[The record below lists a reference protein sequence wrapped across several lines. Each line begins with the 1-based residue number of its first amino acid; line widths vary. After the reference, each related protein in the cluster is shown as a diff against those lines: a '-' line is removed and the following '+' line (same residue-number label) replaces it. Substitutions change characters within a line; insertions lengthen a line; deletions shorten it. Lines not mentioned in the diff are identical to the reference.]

1 MPAKQTKE
9 EFIIKSIR
17 VHGDKYDYSNVEYN
31 NNHTEINIICKEHG
45 NFTQTPQGHLSGRG
59 CKKCSGKYKYS
70 TEEWIIMA
78 KEMHGDKYDYSKSIY
93 NDANTKIN
101 IICKK
106 HGEFQQTPRVHL
118 RPNGCNKCGNVVI
131 ATIQTF
137 TQEQFIKQAQ
147 NIHGILYDYSN
158 VKYINSQSNV
168 QIICKVHGMF
178 EQKANGHL
186 QGKGCIKCSGCDK
199 KTTEEFIKQSKLVHG
214 DKYDYSKCI
223 YNSSKENVIIICK
236 KHGEFKQLPHTHL
249 KNCGC
254 TKCSGKGGKTHT
266 LEQFIEYAND
276 KHGNR
281 YDYSKVE
288 YNGSDIFIT
297 IICKKHGEFQQKPN
311 GHLQGKGCIKCGG
324 CNLKTTDEFI
334 KQATRVHGDKYDYSK
349 TIYTIAKNKIIIT
362 CKKCGDFEQNP
373 NLHLKDCGCNKCCN
387 SKKYSKEQI
396 KWLNFIQIKDNIF
409 IEHAENS
416 KEFIVPTTRYRADGW
431 CRETNTIYE
440 YHGSYWHGDPKWFNA
455 IALNKVT
462 HCTFGELYEKT
473 MQKEKTIKELGYNLV
488 VMWESDWNKINKSIR
503 SLQRKF
509 RSNHL

>member
-93 NDANTKIN
+93 N
-101 IICKK
+101 
-106 HGEFQQTPRVHL
+106 F
-118 RPNGCNKCGNVVI
+118 
-131 ATIQTF
+131 
-137 TQEQFIKQAQ
+137 
-147 NIHGILYDYSN
+147 S
-158 VKYINSQSNV
+158 
-168 QIICKVHGMF
+168 
-178 EQKANGHL
+178 KAN
-186 QGKGCIKCSGCDK
+186 
-199 KTTEEFIKQSKLVHG
+199 
-214 DKYDYSKCI
+214 
-223 YNSSKENVIIICK
+223 VI
-236 KHGEFKQLPHTHL
+236 
-249 KNCGC
+249 
-254 TKCSGKGGKTHT
+254 
-266 LEQFIEYAND
+266 
-276 KHGNR
+276 
-281 YDYSKVE
+281 
-288 YNGSDIFIT
+288 